1 MIGSDSVGIVLDL
14 SKLSGAYVST
24 ELGIKLA
31 QKGVSLAKLASLS
44 ETSRAD
50 VTNYVYGKHRKIGCK
65 RRRRI
70 LAALC
75 DMGIYLSETS
85 VQREREIE
93 SHGENSSE

>member
-1 MIGSDSVGIVLDL
+1 MIGSDDVGTVLDL

-31 QKGVSLAKLASLS
+31 QKGVSLTKLASMS

-50 VTNYVYGKHRKIGCK
+50 VTNYVYGKHRKIGCR

-70 LAALC
+70 IEVLC
-75 DMGIYLSETS
+75 DFGIYLSETS
-85 VQREREIE
+85 VQWEREIE
-93 SHGENSSE
+93 SHGENFPE